1 MKSNNGL
8 QIIIRITVCVTMLSS
23 LIGAFMLHS
32 TPSHRESGSMLILV
46 SVAAAVLWVL
56 EEVVFHNHT
65 RKYVAKLSTMI
76 SKTERD
82 SLLNF
87 PALPFAN
94 CERSP
99 QKITDGT
106 PAVSLEELLKTSDIV
121 TLHCPLTKDNEKMI
135 NAESLGL
142 MKKSAFFVNTARGG
156 LVDEKALA
164 QALENEVIAGAG
176 IDVLTNEPMSENCPL
191 RNAKNCTV
199 TPHIAWAPKQ
209 TRERLL
215 ETVAQNLKMWIE
227 GTPQNVVNGK

>member
-1 MKSNNGL
+1 
-8 QIIIRITVCVTMLSS
+8 
-23 LIGAFMLHS
+23 
-32 TPSHRESGSMLILV
+32 
-46 SVAAAVLWVL
+46 
-56 EEVVFHNHT
+56 
-65 RKYVAKLSTMI
+65 
-76 SKTERD
+76 
-82 SLLNF
+82 
-87 PALPFAN
+87 
-94 CERSP
+94 
-99 QKITDGT
+99 
-106 PAVSLEELLKTSDIV
+106 
-121 TLHCPLTKDNEKMI
+121 MI
-135 NAESLGL
+135 NAESLGM

-176 IDVLTNEPMSENCPL
+176 IDVLTNEPMSENCHL